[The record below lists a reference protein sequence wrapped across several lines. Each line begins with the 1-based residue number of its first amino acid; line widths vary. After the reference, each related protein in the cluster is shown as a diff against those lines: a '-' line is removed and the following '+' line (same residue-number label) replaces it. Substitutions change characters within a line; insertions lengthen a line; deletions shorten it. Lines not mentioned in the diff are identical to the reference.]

1 MNHTV
6 SRKALDEIHD
16 LIAEVQ
22 VAERQ
27 AHSLLSELNTLLSIV
42 HEEVSSNGGTFSS
55 MYSHTMF
62 MQKFGDFEN
71 KSVIEILDLK
81 VKEIKKQY
89 EKNK

>member
-81 VKEIKKQY
+81 VKEIKKHY
-89 EKNK
+89 EKIK

>member
-1 MNHTV
+1 M
-6 SRKALDEIHD
+6 LDEIHD

-22 VAERQ
+22 IAEKEK
-27 AHSLLSELNTLLSIV
+27 HTLLSELNTLLSII

-71 KSVIEILDLK
+71 RSVTDIIDLK
-81 VKEIKKQY
+81 VKEISKQY